1 MSDNI
6 MKIPREEELKKLPPD
21 GGNTFN
27 RLVFEQSPYLLQH
40 AANPV
45 DWFPWSDEAFAKA
58 RKENKPVFL
67 SIGYATCHWCHV
79 MAKESFEDDE
89 VASLLNNDFIAIKVD
104 REERPDID
112 QIYMTACQMMTGSG
126 GWPLTC
132 FLTPDGDVFYAATY
146 FPKHGIYGRPG
157 MMELLPGIAHTYK
170 SKHGEVLRSAQ
181 EIRASLQADGS
192 HGSTVVP
199 GESTALQAFGMFKD
213 NFDETHG
220 GFSSAPKFP
229 VPHQLFFLLR
239 YYKRTGD
246 TEALEMA
253 EKTLQAMAMGGIY
266 DHVGFG
272 FHRYSTD
279 REWLLPHFEKM
290 LYDQALLLQAFS
302 EAAAETGS
310 SFFKSKS
317 DEIIEYLKYRL
328 EHGSGGFY
336 SAEDADSEGV
346 EGKFYLWHLD
356 ELQELLEEKDL
367 QWFTEAFNILEK
379 GNFIDEGTGRMTGVN
394 IPHLT
399 HILSDEGNKIKEAGQ
414 SHLNQWKKIREKL
427 FASREQRVHPLL
439 DDKILTD
446 WNGLIIASLAGASRL
461 LGNEEALQM
470 SEKAFAFICKNLM
483 NAKGE
488 LMKRYRS
495 GKAGLPA
502 HLDDYAFMIRGALE
516 LHQATLD
523 LEYLLQALKWIEIVH
538 EKFSDPRG
546 GGFFF
551 TESGTKLAVRRKEA
565 YDGALP
571 SGNSVMAYNLAHL
584 YHLTGNHSFKKS
596 FDDIAAFF
604 GSSISRHPTGYSYF
618 LSALEIMMGPVV
630 NLVFSGFP
638 VGSDILKSLRG
649 KYLPFIICLAI
660 EKGRKEECADIA
672 PFTSEFNDE
681 DETLY
686 CCSNFTCQLPVRGSE
701 KIKERI
707 SELAA
712 FV

>member
-1 MSDNI
+1 
-6 MKIPREEELKKLPPD
+6 MKIPSVEEQKKLPSD
-21 GGNTFN
+21 GGDSFN

-40 AANPV
+40 ATNPV
-45 DWFPWSDEAFAKA
+45 DWFPWSDEAFEKAK
-58 RKENKPVFL
+58 KENKPVFL

-79 MAKESFEDDE
+79 MERESFEDDE

-170 SKHGEVLRSAQ
+170 SKHGEVLRSAG
-181 EIRASLQADGS
+181 EIRANLEAEGS
-192 HGSTVVP
+192 HGSAVMP
-199 GESTALQAFGMFKD
+199 EESTALQAFGMFKD

-220 GFSSAPKFP
+220 GFGDAPKFP

-239 YYKRTGD
+239 YHKRTGD
-246 TEALEMA
+246 SEALRMA

-279 REWLLPHFEKM
+279 REWVLPHFEKM

-317 DEIIEYLKYRL
+317 EEIIEYLKYRL
-328 EHGSGGFY
+328 EHAEGGFY

-346 EGKFYLWHLD
+346 EGKFYLWHFD
-356 ELQELLEEKDL
+356 ELQELLENKDL
-367 QWFTEAFNILEK
+367 QWFTKAFNVSEK
-379 GNFIDEGTGRMTGVN
+379 GNFTDEATGRMTGAN
-394 IPHLT
+394 ILHLT
-399 HILSDEGNKIKEAGQ
+399 HALYGDGSQKKEAEK
-414 SHLNQWKKIREKL
+414 SHRNQWKKIREKL
-427 FASREQRVHPLL
+427 FLSREQRVHPLL

-446 WNGLIIASLAGASRL
+446 WNGLMIASLAGASQL
-461 LGNEEALQM
+461 LENHEALQM

-483 NAKGE
+483 DPKGE

-516 LHQATLD
+516 LHQATLN
-523 LEYLLQALKWIEIVH
+523 LEYLLQALKWTKIVH
-538 EKFSDPRG
+538 DKFSDPRG

-571 SGNSVMAYNLAHL
+571 SGNGVMAYNLAHL
-584 YHLTGNHSFKKS
+584 YHLTGDISFKKS
-596 FDDIAAFF
+596 FEALAAFF
-604 GSSISRHPTGYSYF
+604 GGPISRHPTGYSYF

-630 NLVFSGFP
+630 NLVFSGIP
-638 VGSDILKSLRG
+638 SGTDVLQPLRG
-649 KYLPFIICLAI
+649 KYLPFTICLGI
-660 EKGRKEECADIA
+660 EKGKEDECGDIA
-672 PFTSEFNDE
+672 PFTRNLKD
-681 DETLY
+681 DETLH
-686 CCSNFTCQLPVRGSE
+686 CCHDFSCELPVRGIQN
-701 KIKERI
+701 IKKRLN
-707 SELAA
+707 ELS
-712 FV
+712 VE